1 MQLHWTLPPAKGNM
15 PLPGRLKMTS
25 QSRHVVTGVA
35 LPLILAAFGLFD
47 LHQRPEF
54 AHIRKVDVFQLVVC
68 GMCLGIALTGFIEFL
83 RAPRP
88 GR

>member
-1 MQLHWTLPPAKGNM
+1 
-15 PLPGRLKMTS
+15 MTS

-35 LPLILAAFGLFD
+35 LPLIIAALGFFD

-54 AHIRKVDVFQLVVC
+54 GHMRKVDFFQLVVC

-83 RAPRP
+83 RA
-88 GR
+88 GRSNN

>member
-1 MQLHWTLPPAKGNM
+1 
-15 PLPGRLKMTS
+15 MTS

-83 RAPRP
+83 RAPRAN
-88 GR
+88 R